1 MSVVPYSQLM
11 GKLGSAALCLI
22 LAGFSWE
29 IWMKLNLELCIRFS
43 KTSRK
48 IQNPYIYVGVCVRVL
63 AGDHKANS
71 MNTEDGQQ

>member
-1 MSVVPYSQLM
+1 
-11 GKLGSAALCLI
+11 
-22 LAGFSWE
+22 
-29 IWMKLNLELCIRFS
+29 MKLNLELCIRFS

-48 IQNPYIYVGVCVRVL
+48 IQNPYVGVCVRVL